1 LSTTAP
7 ITRTD
12 FIPRYVHISQQL
24 RGLILEGTYQPG
36 DAIPSEAELMSMFGT
51 ARGTVRQAVD
61 VLVSEGLVRR
71 QHGKGTFVQLQ
82 PIRHSVW
89 NFGSLTDSLRGRAE
103 TATSHVVEAETI
115 TIDGHDYFRMVR
127 LRGTRTQERTT
138 YLSLDTSVMDLSR
151 FPGIDEIDFEDRS
164 LYRVLRDRY
173 RTYPRRTQI
182 TLTTEIPSPE
192 VAELLGEPPDG
203 PALIKASGSAFDQ
216 NDIEVEQIQVL
227 YSSRVE
233 FNLTTAIA
241 EISEGQQ

>member
-1 LSTTAP
+1 LGTTTP
-7 ITRTD
+7 ITRAD

-24 RGLILEGTYQPG
+24 RGMILEGTYGPG
-36 DAIPSEAELMSMFGT
+36 DAIPSEAELMAKFGT

-82 PIRHSVW
+82 PIRHSIL

-103 TATSHVVEAETI
+103 TATSHVVEAGTI
-115 TIDGHDYFRMVR
+115 IIDGRPYFKMVR
-127 LRGTRTQERTT
+127 LRGIRTRQTTT

-164 LYRVLRDRY
+164 LYQVLRDRY
-173 RTYPRRTQI
+173 RTHPQRTQI
-182 TLTTEIPSPE
+182 TLTTEIPTPD

-203 PALIKASGSAFDQ
+203 PALIKAEGSAFDQ
-216 NDIEVEQIQVL
+216 NDVEVEQIKVL

-241 EISEGQQ
+241 EVPGEEA